1 MKEIIILVI
10 MSYPQYQY
18 PDFVKITHQ
27 DGRPLIF
34 NNYEDCSD
42 YIDRNFEKLQ
52 KFARLAEPKAND
64 AYMMTCVEKRYHK

>member
-18 PDFVKITHQ
+18 PDFVKITQQ

-34 NNYEDCSD
+34 NNFEDCSD

-64 AYMMTCVEKRYHK
+64 AYMITCVEKRYHK

>member
-18 PDFVKITHQ
+18 PDFVKITQQ
-27 DGRPLIF
+27 DGRTLIF

-42 YIDRNFEKLQ
+42 YIDSNFEKLQ
-52 KFARLAEPKAND
+52 TFTRLVEPEANA
-64 AYMMTCVEKRYHK
+64 AYMMTGVKQRYQN